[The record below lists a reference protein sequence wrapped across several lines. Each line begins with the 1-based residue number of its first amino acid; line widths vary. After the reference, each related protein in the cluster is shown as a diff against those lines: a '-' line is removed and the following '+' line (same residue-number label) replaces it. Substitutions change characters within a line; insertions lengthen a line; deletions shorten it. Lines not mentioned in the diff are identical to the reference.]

1 MKIQN
6 ILAREIFDSRGN
18 PTVECDITIENVPY
32 STLTIPFRGMVP
44 SGASTGKFEALELRD
59 GDKTR
64 MSGKGVLTAVSNIN
78 NKIKP
83 EILSVDFND
92 YKHFDN
98 FLIGLDG
105 TDNKS
110 KFGANA
116 ILSLSLAFYKA
127 WSYLNY
133 GSVFLSQGSDNLIIP
148 VPMLNVINGGQHAD
162 NDVDF
167 QEFMILP
174 IGFSSLKEALS
185 ATHGVISNIKK
196 DLKSKSLNTNLGDE
210 GGFAPNLKSHL
221 DVLDLICESIE
232 KAGYKLNDH
241 FKISLDSA
249 SSEFYSD
256 NIYNFEGNKYSTD
269 EMINVYEN
277 ICNKYPIFS
286 IEDALNE
293 EDYDGWTEITKKLGS
308 KIRLVGDDLFVTN
321 INKLKTG
328 IDKKQANSILIKLN
342 QIGTVTETLK
352 AIDLASS
359 NNFAS
364 IMSHRSGET
373 EDSFI
378 SDLAVASSCPLIKT
392 GSLARSDRVAKY
404 NQLLRISEN
413 DKIKGYAGDL
423 SEVFKN

>member
-1 MKIQN
+1 MKLKN
-6 ILAREIFDSRGN
+6 ITAREIFDSRGN
-18 PTVECDITIENVPY
+18 PTVECELIFENIPF
-32 STLTIPFRGMVP
+32 PFRGMVP

-59 GDKTR
+59 SDSNR
-64 MSGKGVLTAVSNIN
+64 MSGKGVLKAVSNVN
-78 NKIKP
+78 ELIKP
-83 EILSVDFND
+83 IILEKSFNGFKDFD
-92 YKHFDN
+92 Q
-98 FLIGLDG
+98 FLIDLDG
-105 TDNKS
+105 TENKS

-116 ILSLSLAFYKA
+116 ILSLSLAYYKA
-127 WSYLNY
+127 WSYSNF
-133 GSVFLSQGSDNLIIP
+133 GAIFLSQGTENLIIP

-162 NDVDF
+162 NEVDF

-174 IGFSSLKEALS
+174 IGFKSLTEALS
-185 ATHGVISNIKK
+185 STHSVITNIKK
-196 DLKSKSLNTNLGDE
+196 ELKSRSLNTNLGDE

-221 DVLDLICESIE
+221 DVLDLICDSIS

-241 FKISLDSA
+241 FKISLDAA
-249 SSEFYSD
+249 SSEFYS
-256 NIYNFEGNKYSTD
+256 NGKYNFEGNSYSTD
-269 EMINVYEN
+269 EMISVYEN
-277 ICNKYPIFS
+277 ICDKYPIFS

-293 EDYDGWTEITKKLGS
+293 EDYEGWVKITTKLGP

-321 INKLKTG
+321 IQKLKTG

-342 QIGTVTETLK
+342 QIGTVTETLE
-352 AIDLASS
+352 AIKLATE

-378 SDLAVASSCPLIKT
+378 SDLAVASRCPLIKT

-413 DKIKGYAGDL
+413 DKIQGYAGEL
-423 SEVFKN
+423 SEVFKS

>member
-1 MKIQN
+1 MKIQD
-6 ILAREIFDSRGN
+6 IKAREIFDSRGN
-18 PTVECDITIENVPY
+18 PTVECEMIIEGIGY
-32 STLTIPFRGMVP
+32 PFRGLVP

-59 GDKTR
+59 GDKSR
-64 MSGKGVLTAVSNIN
+64 MSGKGVLKAVSNVN
-78 NKIKP
+78 
-83 EILSVDFND
+83 EILKPQLISREFLS
-92 YKHFDN
+92 YEEFDN
-98 FLIGLDG
+98 FMISLDG
-105 TDNKS
+105 TPNKS

-127 WSYLNY
+127 WSYANY
-133 GSVFLSQGSDNLIIP
+133 GAVFLSQGDSNLSIP

-185 ATHGVISNIKK
+185 ATHSVITNIKK
-196 DLKSKSLNTNLGDE
+196 DLKSQSLNTNLGDE

-221 DVLDLICESIE
+221 DVLDCICESIT
-232 KAGYKLNDH
+232 KAGYELNKH
-241 FKISLDSA
+241 FKISLDAA
-249 SSEFYSD
+249 SSEFFSD
-256 NIYNFEGNKYSTD
+256 DKYNFEGNIYSTD
-269 EMINVYEN
+269 DMIGVYEN

-293 EDYDGWTEITKKLGS
+293 EDYDGWTKITEKLGD
-308 KIRLVGDDLFVTN
+308 KIKLVGDDLFVTN
-321 INKLKTG
+321 LEKLQTG
-328 IDKKQANSILIKLN
+328 IEKKQANSILIKLN
-342 QIGTVTETLK
+342 QIGSVTETLQ
-352 AIDLASS
+352 AISLASS
-359 NNFAS
+359 NQFAS

-404 NQLLRISEN
+404 NRLLWIEEEFPSIN
-413 DKIKGYAGDL
+413 L
-423 SEVFKN
+423 SQ